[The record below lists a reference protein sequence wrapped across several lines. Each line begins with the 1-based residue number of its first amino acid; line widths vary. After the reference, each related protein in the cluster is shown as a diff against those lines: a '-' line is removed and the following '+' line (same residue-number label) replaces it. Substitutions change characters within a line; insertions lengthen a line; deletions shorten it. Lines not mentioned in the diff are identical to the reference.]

1 MTRLILP
8 VIGLVLLGSHPA
20 LANTE
25 LANRIERLREA
36 AALPSMKPFDPNEL
50 NQRDSLVSQFD
61 VVIWVNKATSGTS
74 KQRLEIWTRGQKSLT
89 TKVSTGR
96 EKWEKSRA
104 WIWGKGPRN
113 SYFSST
119 NVGYFTP
126 HHLSPMHTSKLWGTK
141 MPWSIFFDEGIAIH
155 QAPPDAEYALGSR
168 ASGGCVRVSG
178 SVAAEIYNLVLGT
191 QNSWIPEFTRDGNFV
206 LDSITGQ
213 PRRKRGYSTLI
224 IVEDR
229 VTQ

>member
-1 MTRLILP
+1 MRFLTVFIIIL
-8 VIGLVLLGSHPA
+8 LLSNSIFANAEPA
-20 LANTE
+20 KYDQLAFTSE
-25 LANRIERLREA
+25 LLM
-36 AALPSMKPFDPNEL
+36 MKPFNPNDL
-50 NQRDSLVSQFD
+50 NNRDSLVSQFE
-61 VVIWVNKATSGTS
+61 VVIWVNKANTGTT
-74 KQRLEIWTRGQKSLT
+74 KQVLEIWTREQKTMT

-96 EKWEKSRA
+96 EKWEKSRK

-119 NVGYFTP
+119 NVGYYTP
-126 HHLSPMHTSKLWGTK
+126 YNLNPLHKSKLWGSN

-155 QAPPDAEYALGSR
+155 QAPAESEWALGSR

-178 SVAAEIYNLVLGT
+178 TVASEIFNLVLET
-191 QNSWIPEFTRDGNFV
+191 QNSWIPEFTKDGHFS
-206 LDSITGQ
+206 LDSNGLQ
-213 PRRKRGYSTLI
+213 KKKKGYSTLI